1 MSITTL
7 GLMGGTTS
15 LMTMGLLGEAVIVTP
30 TPLGGY
36 TRHRIGTRETL
47 IIPIINIIGTPTL
60 THHPLT
66 TIIGHPYAIIH
77 PTTQIIGHPEPIQLP
92 ITQEIVTQQTLDNAD
107 RQLDQIMKKLSQLDL
122 TEIKE
127 KIKIIANAI
136 KERYEQDQ
144 N

>member
-1 MSITTL
+1 MSIINL
-7 GLMGGTTS
+7 GLTGGITS
-15 LMTMGLLGEAVIVTP
+15 IMTMGLLGEPVIVTP
-30 TPLGGY
+30 SPLGGY
-36 TRHRIGTRETL
+36 TRRRIGARETL

-60 THHPLT
+60 IRHPLT
-66 TIIGHPYAIIH
+66 TIIGHPHIITH
-77 PTTQIIGHPEPIQLP
+77 PTTQIIGHPEPLQIFT
-92 ITQEIVTQQTLDNAD
+92 TQEVISQQTLDNAD

>member
-1 MSITTL
+1 
-7 GLMGGTTS
+7 MGGTTS
-15 LMTMGLLGEAVIVTP
+15 LMTMGMLGEAVIVTP
-30 TPLGGY
+30 SILGGY

-47 IIPIINIIGTPTL
+47 IIPTINIIGTPTL

-66 TIIGHPYAIIH
+66 TIIGHPHTITH
-77 PTTQIIGHPEPIQLP
+77 PTTQIIGHPEPLQIP
-92 ITQEIVTQQTLDNAD
+92 VVQEVISQQTLDEAEQRLNTV
-107 RQLDQIMKKLSQLDL
+107 MKKLSQLDL

>member
-7 GLMGGTTS
+7 GLMGGTPS

-30 TPLGGY
+30 SILGGY

-47 IIPIINIIGTPTL
+47 IIPTINIIGTPTL

-66 TIIGHPYAIIH
+66 TIIGHPHIITH
-77 PTTQIIGHPEPIQLP
+77 PTTQIIGHPEPLQIST
-92 ITQEIVTQQTLDNAD
+92 TQEIISQQTLDNAEQ
-107 RQLDQIMKKLSQLDL
+107 QLDQIMKKLSQLDL